1 MAISKVGLE
10 LETVPGGK
18 FAVLGGIFQ
27 HYFHKG
33 IKEKIETSNFIQNEN
48 FRIALSWIVL
58 FLVVADHKGWAVQ
71 TLYL

>member
-48 FRIALSWIVL
+48 FRIALS
-58 FLVVADHKGWAVQ
+58 
-71 TLYL
+71 